1 MLGMILGVTGWAIG
15 HRARRVDAVQ
25 TAAVTLYLTMG
36 AALVTLLAIS
46 WRQAP

>member
-1 MLGMILGVTGWAIG
+1 MIRLTLGVAGWALG